1 MDYEKLCE
9 MLDSDDEQER
19 NEAELILLG
28 RLLYFEGDWINMLI
42 NEINGKK
49 LKKPFEV
56 KISKQYI
63 AENEELEIFGQGDTE
78 EEAVEDIKLILWD
91 IYEDL
96 STDDGFDNSDEYAK
110 KFLAYF

>member
-1 MDYEKLCE
+1 
-9 MLDSDDEQER
+9 
-19 NEAELILLG
+19 
-28 RLLYFEGDWINMLI
+28 MLI
-42 NEINGKK
+42 EKIKGLK

-78 EEAVEDIKLILWD
+78 EEAVEDLKLILLD

-96 STDDGFDNSDEYAK
+96 LTDEGFDNRDEYAK
-110 KFLAYF
+110 KILVYFE